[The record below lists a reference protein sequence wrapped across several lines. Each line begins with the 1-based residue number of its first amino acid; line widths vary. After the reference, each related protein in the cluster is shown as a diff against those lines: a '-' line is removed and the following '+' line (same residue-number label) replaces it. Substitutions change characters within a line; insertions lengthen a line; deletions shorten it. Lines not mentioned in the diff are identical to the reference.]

1 AGLLC
6 CSAYGGVTGLLDAAS
21 STAAATTSALRNDL
35 HGDVDREGR
44 RGARKLDALFLEN
57 SQQLGLRAGTWI
69 VRCQHV
75 RRRAFGLR
83 LEDRPPAFLIAVVE
97 DELAVVGDVVERNEQ
112 SGLFVI
118 VIVAERPHHP
128 RERRVLLEPAPLR
141 VVRPED
147 ALLRVGTAAVAEC
160 LVETADAVV

>member
-21 STAAATTSALRNDL
+21 STAAAPTSALRNDL
-35 HGDVDREGR
+35 HRDVDREGR

-83 LEDRPPAFLIAVVE
+83 LEDRPLAFLIEVVE
-97 DELAVVGDVVERNEQ
+97 AELAVVGDVVERNEQ

-128 RERRVLLEPAPLR
+128 RQRRVLSGRDPFAG
-141 VVRPED
+141 VWVRGA
-147 ALLRVGTAAVAEC
+147 ALGVGAAA
-160 LVETADAVV
+160 